1 MDKYIR
7 SFLTQEAIQEKAIS
21 PNGIYR
27 HMNHYHWANQ
37 VIDRKVE
44 GDFVELGV
52 YLGGTA
58 KLLALVMNWKKS
70 NKTLHLYDSFEGLPE
85 LTDEDEPSDEIKS
98 RMETLFKKGLFE
110 VSQQRLSQTMRRLH
124 NYIVYPGWF
133 SETIPNKLPDKI
145 CYAHL
150 DGDLYSSMLESLEGV
165 YPRLSPG
172 AICVIDDYDNEGLPG
187 VNQAVSEFMVDKPER
202 VESMFI
208 GWDQSSIQGFFV
220 KS

>member
-1 MDKYIR
+1 MDKFIR
-7 SFLTQEAIQEKAIS
+7 SFLTQEAIKEKRLS

-37 VIDRKVE
+37 VIDQNIE
-44 GDFVELGV
+44 GDFVELGCWK
-52 YLGGTA
+52 GGTA
-58 KLLALVMNWKKS
+58 KLLALIMNWKRS

-85 LTDEDEPSDEIKS
+85 LTSEDEPSEEKFF
-98 RMETLFKKGLFE
+98 TKGIFE
-110 VSQQRLSQTMRRLH
+110 VSQKRLHQTMENIC
-124 NYIVYPGWF
+124 NYTVYPGWF
-133 SETIPNKLPDKI
+133 SETIPSKLPDKI

-150 DGDLYSSMLESLEGV
+150 DGDLYSSILESLEGV

-172 AICVIDDYDNEGLPG
+172 AICVIDDYDFEQLPG

-202 VESMFI
+202 VESMYI
-208 GWDQSSIQGFFV
+208 GCQHTTIQGFFI

>member
-1 MDKYIR
+1 MNKFIR
-7 SFLTQEAIQEKAIS
+7 AFLTQEAIQEKAIS

-37 VIDRKVE
+37 VIDRNVE

-52 YLGGTA
+52 FRGGTA
-58 KLLALVMNWKKS
+58 KLLSLVMNWKKS

-85 LTDEDEPSDEIKS
+85 LKDEDKPSKNF
-98 RMETLFKKGLFE
+98 LKKGDFK
-110 VSQQRLSQTMRRLH
+110 VSQWHLSQTMASLP
-124 NYIVYPGWF
+124 NYTVYPGWF

-150 DGDLYSSMLESLEGV
+150 DGDFYSSILESLEGV

-172 AICVIDDYDNEGLPG
+172 AICVIDDYDNGGLPG

-208 GWDQSSIQGFFV
+208 GWHHHSVQAFFI

>member
-1 MDKYIR
+1 MDKFIR
-7 SFLTQEAIQEKAIS
+7 AFLTEEAIQEKAIS

-37 VIDRKVE
+37 VIDRNVE

-52 YLGGTA
+52 FRGGTA
-58 KLLALVMNWKKS
+58 KLLSLVMNWKKS

-85 LTDEDEPSDEIKS
+85 LTDEDEPSGEKC
-98 RMETLFKKGLFE
+98 FKKGVFK
-110 VSQQRLSQTMRRLH
+110 VPQQQLSQTMGSLS
-124 NYIVYPGWF
+124 NYFVYPGWF
-133 SETIPNKLPDKI
+133 SETIPSKLPDKI

-150 DGDLYSSMLESLEGV
+150 DGDLYSSILESLEGV
-165 YPRLSPG
+165 YPRLSSG
-172 AICVIDDYDNEGLPG
+172 AICVIDDYDNAGLPG
-187 VNQAVSEFMVDKPER
+187 VNQAVSEFMIDKPEK

-208 GWDQSSIQGFFV
+208 GWQHLSIQGFFI